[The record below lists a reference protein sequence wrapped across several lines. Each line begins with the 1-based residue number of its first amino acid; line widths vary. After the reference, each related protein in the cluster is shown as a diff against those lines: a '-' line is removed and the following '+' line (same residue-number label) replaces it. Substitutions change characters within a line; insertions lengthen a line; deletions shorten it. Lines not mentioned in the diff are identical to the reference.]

1 METYLVTGKISTSR
15 KRVYALQSTKAGPK
29 DLQQLPEEWVQQKA
43 ERTVTEGTDRALKA
57 HGFQGS
63 FHRLKEGQTH
73 ETHISQTSDS
83 VSEAALEFKP
93 PGSYNSK
100 WQGSIVQMPRVQ
112 ALHSEW
118 SDFRNYSRT
127 HFSCVL

>member
-1 METYLVTGKISTSR
+1 METLVTGKISASR

-29 DLQQLPEEWVQQKA
+29 DLQQLPGEEWVQQKA
-43 ERTVTEGTDRALKA
+43 EHTVTEGTDRALKA
-57 HGFQGS
+57 HGFPGS
-63 FHRLKEGQTH
+63 FHRLKEAQTH
-73 ETHISQTSDS
+73 ETHIFHTSDS
-83 VSEAALEFKP
+83 VSEAALESKP

-100 WQGSIVQMPRVQ
+100 WQGSTVQMPRVQ